1 MLKVTKDQCQEPN
14 TLLKVLVQR
23 AIEFSSLVV
32 IMIQKLDLM
41 TLGSSMLKNLHGTE
55 LEMKKTILQ
64 TNHLQSELQAQEHVP
79 HLLPIKAR
87 FTFMVV
93 MVVPTTKEN
102 HITISLPLTLKLK
115 LGKKL
120 SLLLIVTNQ
129 MVEVVT
135 VCLHQTTNSTSMVDG
150 ITFNSSTISGSSI
163 YQRMNGMNQISP
175 SAFQDGTTVVCWLK
189 LFLPGNSLF
198 SVENN

>member
-135 VCLHQTTNSTSMVDG
+135 VCLHQTTNSTSMVGG
-150 ITFNSSTISGSSI
+150 ITFNSSTISGRS
-163 YQRMNGMNQISP
+163 
-175 SAFQDGTTVVCWLK
+175 T
-189 LFLPGNSLF
+189 
-198 SVENN
+198 